1 MSEIYSRSP
10 TNRTLRWAP
19 GGDDRGSWEVNL
31 GTKKMGWNQTLTST
45 SIRPKTGS
53 LVNKGEWGGG
63 LREEKAR
70 RQKVV
75 QRSVLSRHS
84 RVEKQSSRKLALSS
98 KDNKGRSVPDQ
109 K

>member
-10 TNRTLRWAP
+10 KNRTPRWAP

-53 LVNKGEWGGG
+53 LGNKGEWGG
-63 LREEKAR
+63 
-70 RQKVV
+70 
-75 QRSVLSRHS
+75 
-84 RVEKQSSRKLALSS
+84 RVEGGEGKKAKSCA
-98 KDNKGRSVPDQ
+98 NEHPF
-109 K
+109 